1 MRCVMSKG
9 RSLVDVALADVFASG
24 EAWAVIL
31 GALVGLLASLPSAV
45 LFERALA
52 GNRSVNVAVGLASIM
67 SSFVLLTASLLVVWL
82 WARDEVLVFGCA
94 QAGAFL
100 LLWSVEA
107 WRAWRD
113 AWHGQA

>member
-1 MRCVMSKG
+1 M
-9 RSLVDVALADVFASG
+9 DVALAGVFTAR

-31 GALVGLLASLPSAV
+31 GALIGLLASLPSAV

-113 AWHGQA
+113 TWHG